1 MELRWCAAK
10 NSQSFYVAGETF
22 AHKDGLKELG
32 GTWNWNCKRWE
43 FSADMKNKVLER
55 FPSNI
60 AEKKILPHPD
70 YKNGKALSRNNSFSQ
85 MNTPPSSQSEAPTL
99 EECESRVREVKR
111 QGNEAPKE
119 YTHKPCNNDNGSP
132 YNSQSKVKG
141 EPESDEDSCDEK
153 AALRASNGK
162 VGTKAYSSKK
172 ACVPQTEIYVL
183 ELEGGRYYV
192 GKSTDVKR
200 RAIEHLV
207 GEGSSWTQRY
217 KPVGLVEVV
226 PFELHKEDQ
235 LTLCYMQSKGI
246 DNVRGGVYTKMEL
259 SKADRNEI
267 EKKFSHEKNA
277 CFRCG
282 RADHWAKDCTE
293 TKHANGSFL
302 PVKRRTFPPSQSKS
316 SQSVSSPPQVTT
328 VVTTTTV
335 TTTKTTNPTDPAT
348 CNLQ

>member
-1 MELRWCAAK
+1 MELQEVGIQCGYEK
-10 NSQSFYVAGETF
+10 QSPGAIPVKYVRVRDIISS
-22 AHKDGLKELG
+22 HRVD
-32 GTWNWNCKRWE
+32 
-43 FSADMKNKVLER
+43 
-55 FPSNI
+55 I

-192 GKSTDVKR
+192 GKSTDVVC
-200 RAIEHLV
+200 IERLKLKV
-207 GEGSSWTQRY
+207 
-217 KPVGLVEVV
+217 
-226 PFELHKEDQ
+226 
-235 LTLCYMQSKGI
+235 
-246 DNVRGGVYTKMEL
+246 
-259 SKADRNEI
+259 
-267 EKKFSHEKNA
+267 
-277 CFRCG
+277 
-282 RADHWAKDCTE
+282 
-293 TKHANGSFL
+293 FL
-302 PVKRRTFPPSQSKS
+302 
-316 SQSVSSPPQVTT
+316 
-328 VVTTTTV
+328 
-335 TTTKTTNPTDPAT
+335 D
-348 CNLQ
+348 